1 MACDLA
7 YLVTGIPGA
16 GKTKVSR
23 ALAQRFPRAAHIEA
37 DLLQEMIVS
46 GGRWPGPE
54 PDGEADAQL
63 RLRAR
68 NAAQLANSFAA
79 AGFVAVVDDVVVG
92 RRRLALYQDAVEVP
106 TLHVIV
112 LAPPLEVAL
121 ARDEA
126 RGYKRVGATWAHLD
140 AHQRR
145 ELAGI
150 GIWIDSGELDVDDTV
165 DEVLRRTRTTLDR

>member
-1 MACDLA
+1 MRFDLA

-16 GKTKVSR
+16 GKTTVSR
-23 ALAQRFPRAAHIEA
+23 ALALRLPRAAHIEA

-46 GGRWPGPE
+46 GGRWPRPE
-54 PDGEADAQL
+54 PDDEADAQL

-68 NAAQLANSFAA
+68 NAAMLANSFAA
-79 AGFVAVVDDVVVG
+79 EGFVPVIDDVVIG
-92 RRRLALYQDAVEVP
+92 PRRLALYQEALEVP

-150 GIWIDSGELDVDDTV
+150 GVWIDTAELGVVETV
-165 DEVLRRTRTTLDR
+165 DEIMVRTESRVDG